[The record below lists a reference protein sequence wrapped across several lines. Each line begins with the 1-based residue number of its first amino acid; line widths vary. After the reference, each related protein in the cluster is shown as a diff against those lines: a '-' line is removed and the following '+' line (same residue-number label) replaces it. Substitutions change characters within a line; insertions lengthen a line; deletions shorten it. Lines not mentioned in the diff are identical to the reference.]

1 MIVYAHFPWSPARF
15 CTGEPVLVSAL
26 RAMIAEVSEFD
37 HREDALAARRP
48 PPDSSR

>member
-1 MIVYAHFPWSPARF
+1 
-15 CTGEPVLVSAL
+15 
-26 RAMIAEVSEFD
+26 MIADVSEFD